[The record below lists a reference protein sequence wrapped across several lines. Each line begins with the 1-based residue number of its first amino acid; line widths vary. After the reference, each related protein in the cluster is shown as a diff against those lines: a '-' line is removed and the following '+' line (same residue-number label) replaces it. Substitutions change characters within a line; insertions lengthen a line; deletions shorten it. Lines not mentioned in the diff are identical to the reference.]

1 MKMLGF
7 EQFMDDFGR
16 AAKNTMNLSV
26 YRDNFKCACGQNHWF
41 DESIDVVCQGGL
53 MKLMVVCPKDPSYL
67 TSVKV
72 KTFLIVKFKG
82 FESLAGTKIA
92 NATDAEV
99 FAGIRRLMR

>member
-41 DESIDVVCQGGL
+41 G
-53 MKLMVVCPKDPSYL
+53 
-67 TSVKV
+67 
-72 KTFLIVKFKG
+72 
-82 FESLAGTKIA
+82 SLFAFWGNPLHIA
-92 NATDAEV
+92 SQC
-99 FAGIRRLMR
+99 F